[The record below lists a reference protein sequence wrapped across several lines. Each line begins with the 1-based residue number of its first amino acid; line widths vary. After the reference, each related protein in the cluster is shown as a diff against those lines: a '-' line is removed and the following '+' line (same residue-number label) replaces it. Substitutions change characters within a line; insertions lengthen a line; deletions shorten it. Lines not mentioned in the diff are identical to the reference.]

1 MVLTFSVILI
11 GALVLIKPLQKNNF
25 YILHAAII
33 ILSAYFIETHYFRTS
48 VFSPKTLLL
57 FLVFQL
63 VSINIVTIIA
73 YYVDKRAAIRHKWR
87 VPEKTLHTLE
97 FLGGWPGAIVAQ
109 KLFRHKTKK
118 QSYQSTFV
126 WVISAELAI
135 IYFILK
141 YLLYK

>member
-11 GALVLIKPLQKNNF
+11 GALALIKPLQKNNF